1 MDTQN
6 DLTSRFR
13 RHLTALCVLA
23 TLATPA
29 TAQTRMRL
37 LAGNLTSEH
46 NQSYVVH
53 GIRILKGL
61 RPDVALL
68 QEYRFGRNTPADMK
82 RFVTE
87 AFGPEFHAHGRLAS
101 EDGAIPNGIV
111 SRWPIIAGGEWR
123 DPEIGNRDFT
133 WARIDIP
140 GPRDLWAVSVHLK
153 AGGESNRR
161 EAEARALVEEI
172 RKAVP
177 ADGYLAIGGD
187 FNTANRNEA
196 CLVRLGGV
204 VKVGAPFPSDQ
215 HGNGNTNTS
224 RSKPYDWVLVDPR
237 LDALEVPVVIPGRP
251 EFRDGLVF
259 DSRTFSP
266 LGAVQPVES
275 GDSQAEGM
283 QHMAVVRDFQLP

>member
-1 MDTQN
+1 MDIHN
-6 DLTSRFR
+6 LPASRFS
-13 RHLTALCVLA
+13 RHLTALCLLA
-23 TLATPA
+23 TLVAPA
-29 TAQTRMRL
+29 AAQTRMRL

-46 NQSYVVH
+46 NQSYVAH

-61 RPDVALL
+61 KPDVALL
-68 QEYRFGRNTPADMK
+68 QEYRFGRNTPSDMK

-87 AFGPEFHAHGRLAS
+87 AFGPEFHAHGRLAT
-101 EDGAIPNGIV
+101 EDTIPNGIV
-111 SRWPIIAGGEWR
+111 SRWPILAGGDWK

-153 AGGESNRR
+153 AGGEANRR
-161 EAEARALVEEI
+161 EAEARALVGQL

-177 ADGYLAIGGD
+177 AGGYLAIGGD
-187 FNTANRNEA
+187 FNTANRDEA
-196 CLVRLGGV
+196 CLARLRDV

-215 HGNGNTNTS
+215 QGNGNTNTS
-224 RSKPYDWVLVDPR
+224 RSKPYDWVLVDPE
-237 LDALEVPVVIPGRP
+237 LDAREIPVLLPGRP

-266 LGAVQPVES
+266 LDAVRPVES
-275 GDSQAEGM
+275 EDSHAEGM